1 MLTCST
7 RSISPWEPRRTARLR
22 RWNTPLRLNVR
33 CVRNFVLMW
42 TTADW
47 FVKIRSTWNGRWWS
61 GERKPIPSM
70 NWLIISIWA
79 PQRAVASTKLPPV
92 RNDAQMGLQGDSS
105 GLARIL
111 TVAWCRDSACRN
123 VQRIASRSAFTAWMS
138 GYWQEHCEIHAQELH
153 AGNFRTVCG
162 WYAHIN
168 VRFRSIGPH
177 PTITT
182 QVARRIP
189 PAGRFLRHVHQ
200 ARNSSGRRNEIPFR
214 LRIDSSK
221 PTYRQNRCCKNGS
234 DHRSVFQADP

>member
-79 PQRAVASTKLPPV
+79 PQRAVASINITGWGETATCSKWRANGLTGRFV
-92 RNDAQMGLQGDSS
+92 RAGPNSHS
-105 GLARIL
+105 GLMPWFSVSKC
-111 TVAWCRDSACRN
+111 T
-123 VQRIASRSAFTAWMS
+123 T
-138 GYWQEHCEIHAQELH
+138 H
-153 AGNFRTVCG
+153 
-162 WYAHIN
+162 
-168 VRFRSIGPH
+168 RF
-177 PTITT
+177 
-182 QVARRIP
+182 
-189 PAGRFLRHVHQ
+189 
-200 ARNSSGRRNEIPFR
+200 PFR
-214 LRIDSSK
+214 FHRLNVGLLARALRNTRTGTLRRKLSHSMWLIR
-221 PTYRQNRCCKNGS
+221 T
-234 DHRSVFQADP
+234 H